1 MLVFGFSHGW
11 CYCMLWLGHPT
22 HFILILMS
30 VFQHFVLQLSM
41 SPRTRTRTRRI
52 IQHHPHTHSSRST
65 PYIYKVFQHLLQW
78 LVVIRM
84 QLHQI
89 SSLCQTPN
97 LAKRQG
103 FCDDNDSG
111 VRTHS
116 YDCSPQIKYVKHI
129 IYVWSGYG
137 SMSLKWMRGPYH
149 NSMIHVKNLHT
160 HLQKGHSH
168 TTAHHI

>member
-1 MLVFGFSHGW
+1 MDDATACYDWGIPHTSYSYSCQCFSTCTAAKHG
-11 CYCMLWLGHPT
+11 
-22 HFILILMS
+22 
-30 VFQHFVLQLSM
+30 

-160 HLQKGHSH
+160 HLQLQ
-168 TTAHHI
+168 TWPRLLWW